1 MTKDTVII
9 MTLLESSNSNSNFF
23 RRIVFRSFFCRQ
35 DRNRVELRI
44 VCGDSE
50 RIKLMRRRVA

>member
-23 RRIVFRSFFCRQ
+23 RRIVFRSFFV
-35 DRNRVELRI
+35 DRTGTGWN
-44 VCGDSE
+44 
-50 RIKLMRRRVA
+50 